1 MTLLQWSEHFV
12 TGIDGVDHQHRGL
25 VDLVNA
31 AAPVLIGGDPTTLA
45 AETLLDRLTDYAAN
59 HFRDEERLM
68 GECGIDP
75 AYYAQHVASHRSF
88 VDEVGQMRRQL
99 GVGGTLDGEYLLRFL
114 TSWLTFHILVEDQYL
129 ARQLRLLAA
138 GHRAP
143 AALLLARDRRNDS
156 AQAVLSGAVIDLF
169 AVASQR
175 NRALVESN
183 QQLQATQARLA
194 ELNADLERQVEVRM
208 RELQQTNLDLL
219 REQGALHAAMET
231 IESTQS
237 QLLQSEKMAAIG
249 QLAAG
254 VAHEINNPI
263 GFVSS
268 NLASLNDYVSRLF
281 ELADAGSDLLGALA
295 VDHPARLAAERAGRA
310 AELDFLRDDIPALI
324 GESADGL
331 ARVCKIVA
339 DLKDFSRADDAE
351 WQLAD
356 LNQGLI
362 STLNVVVSE
371 LKYKATLLRDF
382 GELPLV
388 RCIPAQLNQVF
399 MNLLVNAGQAIEEAG
414 TITLRTGREGPWV
427 WIDIEDTGCGIA
439 AALQSRIFE
448 PFFSTKPPGKGTGL
462 GLSISW
468 EIVQRHQGSIRVD
481 SEPGR
486 GSRFRIELPIAGP
499 NGAVNGEANGE
510 AGAGSGGRRTP

>member
-31 AAPVLIGGDPTTLA
+31 AAPVLIDGDPTTLA

-68 GECGIDP
+68 GECGVDA
-75 AYYAQHVASHRSF
+75 AYCAQHIRSHCSF
-88 VDEVGQMRRQL
+88 VDEVGQMRRQI
-99 GVGGTLDGEYLLRFL
+99 GGGTFDGEYLLRFL

-129 ARQLRLLAA
+129 ARQFRLLAA
-138 GHRAP
+138 GQSAS
-143 AALLLARDRRNDS
+143 AALLLARERRSDS
-156 AQAVLSGAVIDLF
+156 AQAVLTGAVIDLF
-169 AVASQR
+169 AVAAQR

-183 QQLQATQARLA
+183 AQLQAAQARLA
-194 ELNADLERQVEVRM
+194 ELNADLERQVEART

-231 IESTQS
+231 IERTQG
-237 QLLQSEKMAAIG
+237 QLLQSEKMAAVG

-268 NLASLNDYVSRLF
+268 NLGSLEDYVSRLF
-281 ELADAGSDLLGALA
+281 ELAAAGSDLLGALDG
-295 VDHPARLAAERAGRA
+295 DHPARLAAERAGRA
-310 AELDFLRDDIPALI
+310 AELDFLREDIPALI

-331 ARVCKIVA
+331 ARVRKIVA
-339 DLKDFSRADDAE
+339 DLKDFSRADNAE

-356 LNQGLI
+356 IHQGLA
-362 STLNVVVSE
+362 STLNVVASE
-371 LKYKATLLRDF
+371 LKYKATLVREF

-399 MNLLVNAGQAIEEAG
+399 MNLLVNAGQAIEVAG
-414 TITLRTGREGPWV
+414 TITLRTGQDGRWV
-427 WIDIEDTGCGIA
+427 WIDIEDTGSGIA

-468 EIVQRHQGSIRVD
+468 EIIQRHQGMLRVD

-499 NGAVNGEANGE
+499 NGVANGE
-510 AGAGSGGRRTP
+510 AGAGFGDRRAT